1 MLEVVCFRS
10 SKVHRSMSAKSAIE
24 KLEIIAKEKD
34 AQKSED
40 KCRQEEAKMLR
51 KKKQKK
57 RRR

>member
-1 MLEVVCFRS
+1 
-10 SKVHRSMSAKSAIE
+10 MSAKSAIE

-51 KKKQKK
+51 KKK
-57 RRR
+57 